1 MKMLASLVAAFKLP
15 DLRKRILFLFIAFAV
30 FAVGRHIPLPG
41 IDREALSRLFANNL
55 FGFLDIFS
63 GGALRQFT
71 ILALGIMPYINA
83 TIIFQLLTLAW
94 PELQEMAREG
104 ETGRRKIA
112 QYTRYLTMALAML
125 QGFGL
130 TMWLR
135 QNGILSVSWATQC
148 KIVLTLTAGTA
159 FLMWLGE
166 EMTDKGVGN
175 GVSLLI
181 FAGIMARIPQDVW
194 QTVLLV
200 TSGSVSI
207 FNAGL
212 LAAIVFATIMGIVF
226 IQQGERRI
234 PVQYAK
240 RVVGT
245 RMMGGASTYLP
256 VKVNSAGVMPIIFA
270 ISVAL
275 FPMTVANFIP
285 ASSEGIWG
293 DIVALIDRYL
303 TPGKSTFALVLY
315 FALVVGFTYFYTA
328 ATFDPLDVAD
338 NMRKWGGFVP
348 GIRPGRPT
356 AEYLDRVLVRVTFA
370 GAIFLGV
377 IAVMQYVVPDITR
390 VASFSLVGGT
400 SLLIVVGVALET
412 MQQIEAHLL
421 MRHYEGFIK

>member
-1 MKMLASLVAAFKLP
+1 MLASLVAAFKLP

-200 TSGSVSI
+200 TSGSVST